1 MDYQSAPLSALVTEC
16 LSRNISFPSSV
27 PKTRTNF
34 QLLLQNNDLIQ
45 KPRKS
50 WKTPLRYPGGKSK
63 ALLKLA
69 RHFPEMTD
77 ISEIVDPF
85 LGGGSLMIYL
95 TKRFPHISLVVSDI
109 FLELTN
115 FWKTLQGDGLRLY
128 LTLRTLKEEHPDPET
143 ARILFEAQKKILENS
158 SSSQATDPFDQ
169 AVAFYIVNK
178 CSFSGLISSSF
189 SQQASVS
196 NFSVKCIEALP
207 YYSKL
212 IQKWTIHHADY
223 RETILSEER
232 NPNSFIYLD
241 PPYAISSNLYGLK
254 GELHEIFSHE
264 DFIVTCTELNALSLK
279 HMVSYNGE
287 VLEQYQGSFD
297 GYTISDYDLT
307 YTMRSTGS
315 YMADQKQ
322 RKELVIKNY

>member
-1 MDYQSAPLSALVTEC
+1 MKYQSVPLSALVTEC

-27 PKTRTNF
+27 PKTRENF
-34 QLLLQNNDLIQ
+34 ILLLQNHDL
-45 KPRKS
+45 KPMGS

-69 RHFPEMTD
+69 RHFPEMND

-85 LGGGSLMIYL
+85 LGGGSLMIYM
-95 TKRFPHISLVVSDI
+95 TKKFPYIPIVVSDV

-115 FWKTLQGDGLRLY
+115 FWKILQRDGLRLY
-128 LTLRTLKEEHPDPET
+128 LTLRTLKAEHPDIET
-143 ARILFEAQKKILENS
+143 ARTLFETQKKILETPT
-158 SSSQATDPFDQ
+158 QETDPFDQ

-189 SQQASVS
+189 SKQASVS
-196 NFSVKCIEALP
+196 NFSVKCIDALP
-207 YYSKL
+207 YYSRL
-212 IQKWTIHHADY
+212 IQGWTIHHCDY
-223 RETILSEER
+223 RETVLSQER
-232 NPNSFIYLD
+232 SPNSLIYLD

-254 GELHEIFSHE
+254 GELHKVFSHQ
-264 DFIVTCTELNALSLK
+264 DFIQTSTQLNVISLK
-279 HMVSYNGE
+279 HMISYNAE
-287 VLEQYQGSFD
+287 VLEKYQGSFE
-297 GYTISDYDLT
+297 GYKISDYDLT

-315 YMADQKQ
+315 YMVDQEK